1 VRFVLRAEADSVSE
15 LFKLRLESAQKYD
28 DSERSL
34 GDVLDVKASVALVAV
49 TFLAGVSAQLI
60 TMQGLSPLWSKIQL
74 PIQIVALLL
83 LSVTG
88 ALIITE
94 LWPSDYLALPT
105 PKDDADWIERLSVA
119 GKSATEV
126 LDTVSKRK
134 LSSAIEGVEH
144 NKKINDRK
152 SSLLHWVFKLLAGA
166 LTLVL
171 ADLLFVATSLLWPLL
186 ISLAR
191 V

>member
-1 VRFVLRAEADSVSE
+1 LGKETDSVSE
-15 LFKLRLESAQKYD
+15 LFNLRLESAQKYD

-60 TMQGLSPLWSKIQL
+60 TMQGLTPLWSKIQL
-74 PIQIVALLL
+74 PVQIVALLL
-83 LSVTG
+83 LSVAG

-94 LWPSDYLALPT
+94 LWPSDYAALPT
-105 PKDDADWIERLSVA
+105 PKEDADWIERLNAA
-119 GKSATEV
+119 GKNATEV
-126 LDTVSKRK
+126 LDTVLKRK
-134 LSSAIEGVEH
+134 LSVAIEGVDH

-152 SSLLHWVFKLLAGA
+152 SSLLYWTFKLLAGA

-171 ADLLFVATSLLWPLL
+171 GNLLCVAVKFLWPLL

>member
-1 VRFVLRAEADSVSE
+1 VSE
-15 LFKLRLESAQKYD
+15 LFKWRLESAQKYD

-74 PIQIVALLL
+74 PVQIVALLL
-83 LSVTG
+83 LSVAG
-88 ALIITE
+88 GLIIKE
-94 LWPSDYLALPT
+94 LWPSDYSALPT
-105 PKDDADWIERLSVA
+105 PKADADWIERLSAA
-119 GKSATEV
+119 GENATAV
-126 LDTVSKRK
+126 LDTLLKHK
-134 LSSAIEGVEH
+134 LSSAIERVEK

-152 SSLLHWVFKLLAGA
+152 SVLLDWAFKLLAGA

-171 ADLLFVATSLLWPLL
+171 GNLLCLAVSLLWPLL